1 MWLLW
6 GGRSTAHPVTNP
18 LGGHVDHAPHQQSH
32 WNSSVV
38 SLPSEPCSVSPV
50 GDDTAAKPV
59 DVQRHTGRA
68 CPHCPPCG
76 WSLGQED
83 SLEGNGHLTS
93 HLWTRNDQWRPRPLL
108 VTLGP
113 SSKLD
118 LLWKLTLRI
127 CFRVFGEMPTDH
139 THSILSSFQ
148 RFPFLIRSSL
158 DSSKDQQT

>member
-1 MWLLW
+1 MLTMRPISNHT
-6 GGRSTAHPVTNP
+6 GTAAWFPSPLNRALYHQLVMTQQQNP
-18 LGGHVDHAPHQQSH
+18 WMCRDIQ
-32 WNSSVV
+32 VV
-38 SLPSEPCSVSPV
+38 S
-50 GDDTAAKPV
+50 A
-59 DVQRHTGRA
+59 
-68 CPHCPPCG
+68 PHCPPCG
-76 WSLGQED
+76 WSLGQEG

-108 VTLGP
+108 ATLGP